1 MNANMCSMPNTTR
14 SNTTRS
20 PAARSSATI
29 LHADLDSFYA
39 SVEQRDEPSLR
50 GKPIAVGGG
59 VVLAASYEAKA
70 FGVRTAM
77 SSSAARRVCPNL
89 IEVPARFD
97 AYTDA
102 SERVFEIFRDTSP
115 IVEPMSIDEAF
126 IDVGG
131 LWRIAGTPTEI
142 ATRLRSRIAD
152 DVGLPISVGVA
163 RTKFLA
169 KVASAVS
176 KPDGL
181 LVVEPEGEL
190 DFLHP
195 LPVQRLW
202 GVGAVTAEKL
212 HDRGIHTVAEV
223 AAMSPDAL
231 VAIVGRAMGHQLH
244 ALAHNRDARRV
255 TTGRRRRSIGSQQA
269 LGRQRRSRDEI
280 DVVLWRLVDRVA
292 GRMRRADRVGR
303 TITLRLRFD
312 DLGRATRSCSLPDA
326 TASTAVLH
334 ATATAVLDSCW
345 PLVEARG
352 ITLLGL
358 SIGNLADSDAVQLVL
373 PFERCNAEGLDT
385 VVDAVR
391 ERFGRTAL
399 QRATTMRGD
408 PGIQLPMLPD

>member
-1 MNANMCSMPNTTR
+1 MSNAL
-14 SNTTRS
+14 RS
-20 PAARSSATI
+20 PATI

-39 SVEQRDEPSLR
+39 SVEQRDDPALR

-77 SSSAARRVCPNL
+77 SGGAARRVCPNL

-97 AYTDA
+97 AYTEA
-102 SERVFEIFRDTSP
+102 STRVFDIFRDTSP

-126 IDVGG
+126 LDVAG
-131 LWRIAGTPTEI
+131 LWRIAGSPTEI
-142 ATRLRSRIAD
+142 AVALRRRVAD
-152 DVGLPISVGVA
+152 EVGLPISIGVA

-181 LVVEPEGEL
+181 LVVEPDGEL

-202 GVGAVTAEKL
+202 GVGTVTATKL
-212 HDRGIHTVAEV
+212 HERGIHTVAEV

-255 TTGRRRRSIGSQQA
+255 TSGTRRGSIGSQQA
-269 LGRQRRSRDEI
+269 LGRRQRSRDEI
-280 DVVLWRLVDRVA
+280 DVILWRLVDRVA
-292 GRMRRADRVGR
+292 GRMRRAGRVGR

-312 DLGRATRSCSLPDA
+312 DLTRATRVAALFPTPRRPPQWFTPLRRRSSTRRGRSSTPAASACSGCRWATSPTTTPSNSSCRSSGA
-326 TASTAVLH
+326 TRKASTP
-334 ATATAVLDSCW
+334 SSM
-345 PLVEARG
+345 PL
-352 ITLLGL
+352 
-358 SIGNLADSDAVQLVL
+358 
-373 PFERCNAEGLDT
+373 
-385 VVDAVR
+385 R
-391 ERFGRTAL
+391 ERFGRGAL
-399 QRATTMRGD
+399 QRATTIRGD

>member
-1 MNANMCSMPNTTR
+1 MFVSDTVR
-14 SNTTRS
+14 ST
-20 PAARSSATI
+20 ATI

-39 SVEQRDEPSLR
+39 SVEQRDDPSLR
-50 GKPIAVGGG
+50 GKPIVVGGG

-77 SSSAARRVCPNL
+77 SGSAARRVCPNL
-89 IEVPARFD
+89 IEVPPRFD

-102 SERVFEIFRDTSP
+102 SKRVFDIFRDTSP
-115 IVEPMSIDEAF
+115 VVEPMSIDEAF
-126 IDVGG
+126 IDVAG

-142 ATRLRSRIAD
+142 ATELRRRVAD
-152 DVGLPISVGVA
+152 EIGLPISVGVA

-181 LVVEPEGEL
+181 LVVEPDGEL

-202 GVGAVTAEKL
+202 GVGTVTATKL
-212 HDRGIHTVAEV
+212 HERGIHTVADV

-231 VAIVGRAMGHQLH
+231 VAIVGRSMGHQLH
-244 ALAHNRDARRV
+244 ALAHNRDTRRV
-255 TTGRRRRSIGSQQA
+255 TTGRRRGSIGSQQA
-269 LGRQRRSRDEI
+269 LGRRQRSRDEI
-280 DVVLWRLVDRVA
+280 DVVLWRLVDRVTS
-292 GRMRRADRVGR
+292 RMRRADRVGR

-312 DLGRATRSCSLPDA
+312 DLTGATRSRSLSDASSA
-326 TASTAVLH
+326 TAVIH
-334 ATATAVLDSCW
+334 ATAAGILDAAW

-352 ITLLGL
+352 ISLLGI
-358 SIGNLADSDAVQLVL
+358 SVGNLADREAVQLVL
-373 PFERCNAEGLDT
+373 PFERCEDGQLDT
-385 VVDAVR
+385 VLDAVH

-408 PGIQLPMLPD
+408 PGIQLPMLAD

>member
-1 MNANMCSMPNTTR
+1 MCSMPR
-14 SNTTRS
+14 SL
-20 PAARSSATI
+20 ATI
-29 LHADLDSFYA
+29 LHADLDAFYA
-39 SVEQRDEPSLR
+39 SVEQRDDPSLR
-50 GKPIAVGGG
+50 GTPIVVGGA

-77 SSSAARRVCPNL
+77 SGAAARRACPNL
-89 IEVPARFD
+89 VEVSPRFD
-97 AYTDA
+97 AYTEA
-102 SERVFEIFRDTSP
+102 SRHVFDIFRDTSP

-126 IDVGG
+126 IDVAG
-131 LWRIAGTPTEI
+131 LWRIAGSPTEI
-142 ATRLRSRIAD
+142 ATALRRRVAD
-152 DVGLPISVGVA
+152 EVGLPISIGVA

-181 LVVEPEGEL
+181 LVVEPDGEL

-202 GVGAVTAEKL
+202 GVGVVTAAKL

-244 ALAHNRDARRV
+244 ALADNRDARSV
-255 TTGRRRRSIGSQQA
+255 ATGRRRSSIGSQQA
-269 LGRQRRSRDEI
+269 LGRRRRSRDEI
-280 DVVLWRLVDRVA
+280 DVVLWRLVDRVTS
-292 GRMRRADRVGR
+292 RMRRADRVGR

-312 DLGRATRSCSLPDA
+312 DLTGATRSHSLPDA
-326 TASTAVLH
+326 TS
-334 ATATAVLDSCW
+334 ATAVVHAAASAVLDAAW
-345 PLVEARG
+345 PLVEDRG
-352 ITLLGL
+352 ISLLGL
-358 SIGNLADSDAVQLVL
+358 SVGNLADHDAVQLVL
-373 PFERCNAEGLDT
+373 PFERCDEEHLDT

-391 ERFGRTAL
+391 DRFGRTAL
-399 QRATTMRGD
+399 QRATTMRGN

>member
-1 MNANMCSMPNTTR
+1 MPAPGR
-14 SNTTRS
+14 S
-20 PAARSSATI
+20 AATI

-39 SVEQRDEPSLR
+39 SVEQRDDPSLR
-50 GKPIAVGGG
+50 GRPVVVGGG

-77 SSSAARRVCPNL
+77 SSSAARRACPDL

-126 IDVGG
+126 IDVAG
-131 LWRIAGTPTEI
+131 LWRIAGTPTQI
-142 ATRLRSRIAD
+142 ATRLRSRVAD
-152 DVGLPISVGVA
+152 DVGLPISIGVA

-181 LVVEPEGEL
+181 LVVEPDGEL
-190 DFLHP
+190 AFLHP

-202 GVGAVTAEKL
+202 GVGTVTAEKL
-212 HDRGIHTVAEV
+212 HQRGIHTVAEV
-223 AAMSPDAL
+223 AAMPPDAL
-231 VAIVGRAMGHQLH
+231 VAIVGRAMGRQLH

-255 TTGRRRRSIGSQQA
+255 TTGRRRGSIGSQQA

-326 TASTAVLH
+326 TAATAVLH
-334 ATATAVLDSCW
+334 ATASAVLDSCW

-352 ITLLGL
+352 ISLLGL

-373 PFERCNAEGLDT
+373 PFERCDAEGLDT

-391 ERFGRTAL
+391 ERFGRGAL

-408 PGIQLPMLPD
+408 PGLQLPMLPD